1 MSGIFSSMN
10 TATKGLMAQQTAL
23 HTTGH
28 NIANI
33 NTEGFS
39 RQRVDMKADRAY
51 NYGGIGQ
58 LGTGV
63 RMESVV
69 RMVDNHV
76 SKQIRAEN
84 STLSRFAEKSE
95 VINQLEV
102 IFNEPSDTG
111 LNFNIG
117 EMFDA
122 FQELSKNPEN
132 LNSKTVVVEKL
143 KTLTDTLNHMA
154 GQIESLES
162 ETHASIDKNIL
173 DFNSKVDGLN
183 TLNKQIFNVS
193 IKGQIPNDLLDQRDL
208 MLKDLTAIAD
218 VSLDFDKYGRVG
230 ITMGGNEKNAAD
242 ESIKSDILTKE
253 GNQNFI
259 NYKDGK
265 ISLYDE
271 PYDKDATIAQT
282 AKSELNITNGKLL
295 GNMDAIGDIKVAKKN
310 LDKMALTMAKAIND
324 VHKDL
329 NTTYEPTVPGDQKS
343 IFTFDES
350 KGAKSIKVNEKLVK
364 DNSLLQSGKNGNEGD
379 GSLALELAGLRNK
392 KLGEDGKEDLSG
404 NTIGGSYRDIVIKI
418 GISKQH
424 SDNMVENQEAL
435 TQQLE
440 NRRESVSGVSIN
452 DEITNVIK
460 FQKAYEANAK
470 VLSALTEM
478 LDVLINRTGV

>member
-63 RMESVV
+63 RMESIV

-132 LNSKTVVVEKL
+132 LNSKTLVVEKL

-218 VSLDFDKYGRVG
+218 VSIDFDKYGRVG
-230 ITMGGNEKNAAD
+230 IEMGGNK
-242 ESIKSDILTKE
+242 ILTQE
-253 GNQNFI
+253 GEQNEL
-259 NYKDGK
+259 K
-265 ISLYDE
+265 YDK
-271 PYDKDATIAQT
+271 YDKDNPNKTREVKLVNSKDNSEATIT
-282 AKSELNITNGKLL
+282 VTNGSLL
-295 GNMDAIGDIKVAKKN
+295 GNMDALRDIDNSKKN
-310 LDKMALTMAKAIND
+310 LDKMASTMAQAINR
-324 VHKDL
+324 VHGQLEVKDQNGNL
-329 NTTYEPTVPGDQKS
+329 VEAGF
-343 IFTFDES
+343 IFTVKEGKNPEDAAMNIEIN
-350 KGAKSIKVNEKLVK
+350 KALVS

-392 KLGEDGKEDLSG
+392 KLGEDGKEDQSG